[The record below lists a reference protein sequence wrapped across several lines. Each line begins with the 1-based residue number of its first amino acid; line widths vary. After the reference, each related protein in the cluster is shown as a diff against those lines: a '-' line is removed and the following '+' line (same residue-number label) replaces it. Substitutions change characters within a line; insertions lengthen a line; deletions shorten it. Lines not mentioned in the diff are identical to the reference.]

1 MNSKKE
7 KYKKVYVYT
16 DSIVKMQKK
25 SLKVAWKKDIL
36 PKKWTM
42 NRLMVK
48 FTTTIKTKKK

>member
-16 DSIVKMQKK
+16 DSTVKMQKK
-25 SLKVAWKKDIL
+25 SLKVARKKDIL